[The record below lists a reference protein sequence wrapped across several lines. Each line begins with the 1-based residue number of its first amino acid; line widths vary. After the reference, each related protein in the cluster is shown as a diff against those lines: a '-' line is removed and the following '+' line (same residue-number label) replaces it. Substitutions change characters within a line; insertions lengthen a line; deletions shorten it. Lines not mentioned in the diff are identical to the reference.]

1 VEDKGMSDE
10 QVEKLFILIEENNE
24 NAVVAEALKKLR
36 SHVQNLRAA
45 VDELSVG
52 LEDDWLSAMVDKVL
66 NGETDNG
73 KHI

>member
-1 VEDKGMSDE
+1 MGDE

-24 NAVVAEALKKLR
+24 NAAVTEALKKLR

-52 LEDDWLSAMVDKVL
+52 LEDDWLSEMVDKVM
-66 NGETDNG
+66 NGETDNA
-73 KHI
+73 

>member
-1 VEDKGMSDE
+1 MSDE